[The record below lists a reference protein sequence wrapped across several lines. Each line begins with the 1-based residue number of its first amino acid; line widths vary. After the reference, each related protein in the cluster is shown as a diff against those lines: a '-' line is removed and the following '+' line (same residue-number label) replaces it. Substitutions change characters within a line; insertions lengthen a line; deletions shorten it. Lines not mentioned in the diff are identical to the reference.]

1 MRKALG
7 LLALA
12 ATTSAALAAC
22 SPGGSGSGEP
32 AAEGLQKVNIAFSNP
47 TIFTTG
53 LPFYVAEAK
62 GFYKEAGLDVSA
74 TFTGG
79 GSETVQAVV
88 SGSADIGTETSGAS
102 AVGAFDSGAPIKII
116 SASTTG
122 LDLQWFAEADSGLT
136 KRADLAG
143 KKMGYSATG
152 ASSHVGVLALSAL
165 LESEGLS
172 PIQAEAIGGPPDN
185 LTAVQTDQI
194 AAGWTQPPFFL
205 DKVAAGELVLVADG
219 SEIRD
224 YADVAMRVNIANSKW
239 LADNG
244 EAATTFL
251 EVQQRSWDFI
261 FENPEEAVQ
270 IWKEA
275 ADLELTEEVLLTTFD
290 YYERDE
296 LRIQPLDGREV
307 LLDDAVEF
315 GFADEP
321 LTDDEV
327 SQLFD
332 DSYLPEES

>member
-7 LLALA
+7 LVALTA
-12 ATTSAALAAC
+12 TSAVLAAC
-22 SPGGSGSGEP
+22 SPGGTGSPE
-32 AAEGLQKVNIAFSNP
+32 AEGTTRVNIAFSNP

-62 GFYKEAGLDVSA
+62 GFYEEAGLDVSA

-88 SGSADIGTETSGAS
+88 SGSADIGTETSGPS

-122 LDLQWFAEADSGLT
+122 LDLLWFAEADSGLT
-136 KRADLAG
+136 SRTDLAG
-143 KKMGYSATG
+143 QRMGYSATG
-152 ASSHVGVLALSAL
+152 ASSHVGVLALSEL
-165 LESEGLS
+165 LESEGLP

-205 DKVAAGELVLVADG
+205 DRVASGELVVVANG
-219 SEIRD
+219 REIRD
-224 YADVAMRVNIANSKW
+224 YADVAMRVNIANANW

-244 EAATTFL
+244 DAATTFL
-251 EVQQRSWDFI
+251 EVQQRSWDWI

-275 ADLELTEEVLLTTFD
+275 ADLDLAEDVLLTTFD

-307 LLDDAVEF
+307 ILEDAVEF
-315 GFADEP
+315 GFADQP
-321 LTDDEV
+321 FTDEQV
-327 SQLFD
+327 EQLFD